1 MKGREDIESY
11 MGHMGLQWETIAE
24 DMWRVDV
31 NDGENLVVSLSGPV
45 VVLRIKVMEAPAKN
59 REAFYERLLALNTTE
74 LMHGAFGL
82 EGQSVVIVAAL
93 ALENLD
99 FNEFQGAID
108 DILLAIGKLYPE
120 LAKFREAA

>member
-31 NDGENLVVSLSGPV
+31 TEGENLVVSLSGPV
-45 VVLRIKVMEAPAKN
+45 VVLRIKVMEAPGRN
-59 REAFYERLLALNTTE
+59 REAFFERLLSLNTTE

-82 EGQSVVIVAAL
+82 EGKNVVIVAAL

-99 FNEFQGAID
+99 FNEFQSAVD

>member
-1 MKGREDIESY
+1 MKERQDIESY
-11 MGHMGLQWETIAE
+11 LGQMGLEWETIAE
-24 DMWRVDV
+24 DMWRVAVRDE
-31 NDGENLVVSLSGPV
+31 ENLVVSLSGPV

-59 REAFYERLLALNTTE
+59 REAFFERLLSLNTTD

-82 EGQSVVIVAAL
+82 EGQSVVVVAAL

-120 LAKFREAA
+120 LEKFRDAA